1 VSNVIEADGLS
12 KRYRTRWA
20 LRECDLSIP
29 AGHVVG
35 LVGPNGAGKSTL
47 LSIAVG
53 HVGPSSGEIR
63 VLGSPPGGD
72 QMSKIG
78 YVAQDAPLYADL
90 SVADHLT
97 LGARLNPRWDDEF
110 ARDRVSRLRLSLTDR
125 AGRLSGGQRAQLAL
139 TIALA
144 KRPQLVLLDE
154 PVASLDPLARREF
167 LDDLRTA
174 VGDYATTVVISSHV
188 VSDLAV
194 ICDYL
199 IVIDSAR
206 LVATGTIA
214 DLMYASGT
222 DELEPLVLGYLG
234 RTRPHSIEEQS

>member
-1 VSNVIEADGLS
+1 
-12 KRYRTRWA
+12 
-20 LRECDLSIP
+20 
-29 AGHVVG
+29 
-35 LVGPNGAGKSTL
+35 
-47 LSIAVG
+47 
-53 HVGPSSGEIR
+53 
-63 VLGSPPGGD
+63 
-72 QMSKIG
+72 M
-78 YVAQDAPLYADL
+78 
-90 SVADHLT
+90 
-97 LGARLNPRWDDEF
+97 
-110 ARDRVSRLRLSLTDR
+110 
-125 AGRLSGGQRAQLAL
+125 AL

-206 LVATGTIA
+206 LVAAGTIA
-214 DLMYASGT
+214 DLMSARGT

-234 RTRPHSIEEQS
+234 RTCPHSTEEQS